1 MLQKLSL
8 DGVEIS
14 TVNKPILM
22 KELKNIANRIR
33 QEHTEVKDI
42 ILFGSFSREDFTPS
56 SDIDIAII
64 IDKSKKNFISR
75 SDDFIDY
82 FLNLPFDIN
91 LIAYTT
97 GEVDKM
103 VKEKNT
109 FISEVLKG
117 KRL

>member
-64 IDKSKKNFISR
+64 IDKSEKKFIAR
-75 SDDFIDY
+75 FDDFIDY

-97 GEVDKM
+97 EEVDKM